1 MANYSETVEQV
12 TDQYLSAVSNAQNA
26 VVDAVSTFVEKL
38 PKTSDIVPGVAELP
52 KFEVPAGVPTLEE
65 VNAASFAAIEA
76 IIANQKAFAEKFL
89 AATKV

>member
-26 VVDAVSTFVEKL
+26 VVDAVSTFVSKL
-38 PKTSDIVPGVAELP
+38 PKAADIAPSVELP